1 MPLDSLTTMTL
12 LLVVSLD
19 SSTPDLAMNHSVVEH
34 TNILKLRLKQKEAIV
49 NKLHSCVFLCG
60 VTMNGAIVDLVH
72 NVAHTIGAITQAALE
87 PPNESVCSI
96 GGKETHD
103 VSAHPMRLA
112 IPAASA
118 CAPAASLCGP
128 AASAR
133 APAASACGP
142 VASLCGPAASLC
154 GPAASLCGPAASAC
168 APAASARA
176 PAASACAPAAS
187 LCGPAASVC
196 GPARAKRTKRAKQFS
211 QVQHNVPLLSASVC
225 APAASVCGPARAKRT
240 KHAKQFPQVQH
251 NVPLL
256 SALGQE
262 YGVYVLANRVDRRT
276 YVGCTNNFARRL
288 RQHCGFLAGGAKA
301 TRGCSEWYFH
311 ACVTGF
317 ASRHMALSFEW
328 YTKRYKKYSAAE
340 LDVCVPPTSSL
351 PAQPLARRTLQL
363 ARLLAKFGGCRFP
376 NLAVHYLEPPPPPIH
391 PSTVV

>member
-211 QVQHNVPLLSASVC
+211 QVQHNVPLLSA
-225 APAASVCGPARAKRT
+225 
-240 KHAKQFPQVQH
+240 
-251 NVPLL
+251 
-256 SALGQE
+256 LGQE

-351 PAQPLARRTLQL
+351 PAQPLAMRTLQL